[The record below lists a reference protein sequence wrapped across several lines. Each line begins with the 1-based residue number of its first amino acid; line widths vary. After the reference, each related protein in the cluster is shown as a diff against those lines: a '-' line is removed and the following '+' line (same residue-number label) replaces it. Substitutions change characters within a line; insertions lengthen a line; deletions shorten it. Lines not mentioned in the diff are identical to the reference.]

1 MPPAKDVPSHTF
13 VFRVKKMRKKVG
25 DESVN
30 PENAAHALVR
40 KKERA
45 ARRLLIERRKAALEA
60 DEKLETEFEGK
71 LSRDQFDLYR
81 IVRDTIRREL
91 RKTRKEFASS
101 AARGDIVQLT
111 ERSLQALKEELVAFM
126 INNPPADVMW
136 LSTMEAL
143 ETEHPTEPMA
153 DERSP
158 ESNPTPPPSDEVT
171 RVDCRLEIASEIEAL
186 QRQAVNQVETSAE
199 RMSLINDSMQTI
211 DRLILQSETKKGSLF
226 DAFHGSAFKG
236 YVHMADPKE
245 TLRALLKL
253 APPRPHE

>member
-126 INNPPADVMW
+126 INNPPADVM
-136 LSTMEAL
+136 
-143 ETEHPTEPMA
+143 
-153 DERSP
+153 
-158 ESNPTPPPSDEVT
+158 
-171 RVDCRLEIASEIEAL
+171 IASEIEAL